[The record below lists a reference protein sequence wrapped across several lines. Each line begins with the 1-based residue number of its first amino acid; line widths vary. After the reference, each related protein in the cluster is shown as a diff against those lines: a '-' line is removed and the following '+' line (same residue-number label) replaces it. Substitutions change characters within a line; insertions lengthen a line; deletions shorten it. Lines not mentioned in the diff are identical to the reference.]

1 MIPIPPGW
9 VRRWQADH
17 LLLKSLERP
26 LGVLKFREVWGPLT
40 TMRRYL
46 DDRIPRLPVG
56 APEIDKIHPIERVTT
71 EEGEHAAIARVDLR
85 CALDR
90 NFAVKQSAVAMFGVV
105 FGDNFMTSLDGLCL
119 SPPHFD
125 ELHATV
131 RDLTRRTVLMLGN
144 PRRRRYVYRMPEG
157 WQALERFWGTRF
169 IPPEYPNVAAMI
181 TVHAAVPTRVSQAF
195 VETIMHDQL
204 ARGATIKDIAPIEN
218 MAITADLSGGR
229 WQFVSHQHDGTQRVH
244 VIVELNDGRYSY
256 KLKLEHAVGIAGT
269 VRPAFDALCASIEP
283 VPNAIRTDAA
293 TAVAAASAGTFDLWA
308 D

>member
-46 DDRIPRLPVG
+46 DYRIPRLPVG
-56 APEIDKIHPIERVTT
+56 APEIDNIHPIERITT
-71 EEGEHAAIARVDLR
+71 DEGEHAAVTRVDLR

-90 NFAVKQSAVAMFGVV
+90 NFTVKQPAVALFGVV

-125 ELHATV
+125 ELHAIV
-131 RDLTRRTVLMLGN
+131 RDLTQRTALMLGN
-144 PRRRRYVYRMPEG
+144 PRRRRFVYQMPPG
-157 WQALERFWGTRF
+157 WQALERFWGTRY
-169 IPPEYPNVAAMI
+169 IPPEYPNVGAMI
-181 TVHAAVPTRVSQAF
+181 TVHAATPASPSRAF
-195 VETIMHDQL
+195 VETLMHDQID
-204 ARGATIKDIAPIEN
+204 RGATITDIAPTEN
-218 MAITADLSGGR
+218 MAITTNLSGGR
-229 WQFVSHQHDGTQRVH
+229 WQFISQQRDGTQRMH

-256 KLKLEHAVGIAGT
+256 KLKLDHAMGIADL
-269 VRPAFDALCASIEP
+269 VRPPFDALCASIEP
-283 VPNAIRTDAA
+283 VPTGTAGAE
-293 TAVAAASAGTFDLWA
+293 TAVAPGDRGLFDFLA
-308 D
+308 E